1 MPRKNNC
8 TKENNHSYGKQVYKH
23 CHFLVQNFLL
33 RNQVLHRSP
42 KNPKRKS
49 STLNWIPFHSTR
61 SSLMLKYAALK
72 QFFMFILL
80 HKVTLHKMY
89 KCWVM
94 LYWILSHWACFV
106 RENLFANILLL
117 AKLIWPSNQCEP
129 SHKIQLSSIGR
140 KLGTMWEVE
149 LDKLDTTQMTKKR
162 ASQSL
167 HSCFGKIRCWV
178 MVLPYPLR
186 Q

>member
-1 MPRKNNC
+1 M
-8 TKENNHSYGKQVYKH
+8 ENRFISTAFLL
-23 CHFLVQNFLL
+23 FLVQNFLL

-42 KNPKRKS
+42 KNPKGKS

-61 SSLMLKYAALK
+61 SSLMLKCAALK